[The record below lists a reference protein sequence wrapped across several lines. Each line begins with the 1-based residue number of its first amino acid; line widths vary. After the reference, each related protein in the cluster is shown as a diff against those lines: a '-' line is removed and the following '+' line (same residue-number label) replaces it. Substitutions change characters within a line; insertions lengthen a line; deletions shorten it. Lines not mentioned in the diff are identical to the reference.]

1 MSKYQY
7 KFTIEQLNSEKSLN
21 FQTSSHEDIFKIVQ
35 MMNEKMDL
43 DESQSTSL
51 AVGLKLFS
59 GVLLKHKDSEP
70 FKQLMPHFKEF
81 MKMIKNQNK
90 GDLI

>member
-1 MSKYQY
+1 MGKYQY
-7 KFTIEQLNSEKSLN
+7 KFTIEQIDNKKSLN
-21 FQTSSHEDIFKIVQ
+21 FETSSHEDIFKIVQ
-35 MMNEKMDL
+35 IMNEKMDL
-43 DESQSTSL
+43 DESESTSL

-59 GVLLKHKDSEP
+59 GVLLEHKDSEP
-70 FKQLMPHFKEF
+70 FKQLMPHFKKF